1 MLRTS
6 FPQEAVGHAH
16 ALIGAYETAHSGLSR
31 ITHEFRCDLRSA
43 LDRLGPHALPYLRI
57 VRSDLE
63 GRAVQARK
71 TWPLWIDRLTDRMTD
86 RRLIAS
92 RALLDAVDREAD
104 ARGLVLSIPVCLEK
118 GTSGDR

>member
-1 MLRTS
+1 MFRTT

-16 ALIGAYETAHSGLSR
+16 ALIGAYETAHAGLAR
-31 ITHEFRCDLRSA
+31 ISHEFRRDLRVT
-43 LDRLGPHALPYLRI
+43 LDRLGPGAVPYLRA

-63 GRAVQARK
+63 GRTVEAR
-71 TWPLWIDRLTDRMTD
+71 TMWPIWIDRLTDPMID

-104 ARGLVLSIPVCLEK
+104 ARGMVL
-118 GTSGDR
+118 